1 LICGVKKKRIARE
14 DAKAQ
19 RACPPRRAKSAL
31 ISLRL
36 CAFAS
41 KNKNSREAGKTQIYR
56 RYGPKTKH
64 PNLKGWDVRLISS
77 YKTFP
82 SLIKSE

>member
-1 LICGVKKKRIARE
+1 
-14 DAKAQ
+14 
-19 RACPPRRAKSAL
+19 L

-36 CAFAS
+36 RAFAS
-41 KNKNSREAGKTQIYR
+41 KNKNSREAGKTQIACLRQVDLSAGRQAR

-64 PNLKGWDVRLISS
+64 PNLKGWDVRINSS
-77 YKTFP
+77 YNTFP